1 MIFIVL
7 NNFSIKKFKFST
19 WPTVTLFYTSKVEM
33 HWVQVITN
41 ETTPYT
47 LITIHNLHDMNK
59 FLYIYQSPYYLSVDN
74 AFSVLHIQNV
84 YIYSKEIRRLVIT
97 SNNVPVVE

>member
-1 MIFIVL
+1 L
-7 NNFSIKKFKFST
+7 S
-19 WPTVTLFYTSKVEM
+19 LFYTSKVEM

-41 ETTPYT
+41 EAPPYT
-47 LITIHNLHDMNK
+47 LITIHNLYDMNK
-59 FLYIYQSPYYLSVDN
+59 FLCIYQSPYYLSVDN

-97 SNNVPVVE
+97 SNNAPVVK